1 MNIVYI
7 LLVIL
12 VVIYIFTNDKKK
24 GCEITPTCKNFFLTW
39 IKYKI
44 DCMYYCLAVRNNTGD
59 CDKKY
64 TSLKELQIE
73 LFNSFNQIYG
83 SANGLLFSKLMS
95 DRFAIKLNLT
105 LAIKDNNKGNM
116 NTYESQLDTN
126 SSQLDEL
133 FKEIKDHI
141 SKDVKEGKL
150 LTKGSIFARV
160 IELAATPEAYIA
172 NILESASFIL

>member
-1 MNIVYI
+1 MDIVYI
-7 LLVIL
+7 LLIIL
-12 VVIYIFTNDKKK
+12 VVIYIFTNEKKR
-24 GCEITPTCKNFFLTW
+24 GCVITPTCKNFFLNW

-73 LFNSFNQIYG
+73 LFNNFNQIYG
-83 SANGLLFSKLMS
+83 SANGLLFNKLMS

-105 LAIKDNNKGNM
+105 LAIKDNNKEASNM
-116 NTYESQLDTN
+116 YEKELDNNSLQLH
-126 SSQLDEL
+126 EL

-141 SKDVKEGKL
+141 TKDVKEDKL

-160 IELAATPEAYIA
+160 IELASTPEAYIA
-172 NILESASFIL
+172 NILESASLII